1 MKELH
6 EKGVAIHSAPSL
18 ALLPRGTQRSK
29 GRGIG
34 GVGIELRK
42 FPIRTPTT
50 CPGAEGNMPRGDSA
64 SPWTVL
70 RNLRPQTRLETS
82 CTRTGRPR
90 GHLTP

>member
-1 MKELH
+1 MKELY
-6 EKGVAIHSAPSL
+6 EKGPAIHSAPSL
-18 ALLPRGTQRSK
+18 ALLPRGTQRSID
-29 GRGIG
+29 RGIG

-50 CPGAEGNMPRGDSA
+50 CPGAEGNMARDDSA

-90 GHLTP
+90 GHLMP